1 MSTASN
7 PNVGFIV
14 VAVLIMI
21 DSTKTGTD
29 LTRWAVKLKLI
40 NKAYIEHISESIYKF
55 DIILR
60 RLCRA
65 KYSI

>member
-29 LTRWAVKLKLI
+29 LTRWTVKLKLI
-40 NKAYIEHISESIYKF
+40 YKAYILQVS
-55 DIILR
+55 DQ
-60 RLCRA
+60 
-65 KYSI
+65 